1 MADSLTAASPLSGWS
16 EKFST
21 LEPALHV
28 QEEPFVTMFDLWAD
42 PQGPTAA
49 WTSDI
54 LGLQLPTTPGTSV
67 SNGTYTLIWLG
78 PEEWLITSDK
88 RPPAL
93 LEAALRPVVVEHGGA
108 LVDVSAQRTT
118 IHLDGPSARDVLA
131 KGCSMDLHPNVFADG
146 TAVQTT
152 LALTDVILVAD
163 SGGTGFRILVRA
175 AFAPYLADWL
185 IDAGEEYGV
194 DPLNLISSSHTAEP
208 AIR

>member
-1 MADSLTAASPLSGWS
+1 
-16 EKFST
+16 
-21 LEPALHV
+21 
-28 QEEPFVTMFDLWAD
+28 
-42 PQGPTAA
+42 
-49 WTSDI
+49 
-54 LGLQLPTTPGTSV
+54 
-67 SNGTYTLIWLG
+67 
-78 PEEWLITSDK
+78 
-88 RPPAL
+88 
-93 LEAALRPVVVEHGGA
+93 
-108 LVDVSAQRTT
+108 
-118 IHLDGPSARDVLA
+118 
-131 KGCSMDLHPNVFADG
+131 MDLHPNVFADG